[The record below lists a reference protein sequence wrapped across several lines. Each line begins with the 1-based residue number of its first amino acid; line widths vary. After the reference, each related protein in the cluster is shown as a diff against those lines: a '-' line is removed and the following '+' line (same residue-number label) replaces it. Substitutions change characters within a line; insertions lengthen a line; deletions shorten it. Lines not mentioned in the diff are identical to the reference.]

1 MKKIAII
8 GAGISGLFIAN
19 LFKKNPNYQISIYEK
34 NNSVNLEEGYGIQ
47 LSVNSIKLL
56 NEIGFNKQD
65 ELEKFNPEK
74 IDFYSINNSKKICE
88 LSISGFNSEHCK
100 YTTLK
105 RSTLINFLKKDLEDL
120 IKTGYNILKIDQQ
133 NQQIKLSFENNE
145 VKECDYLIISDG
157 VFSKSKSLISNNQTK
172 PRLND
177 TLAIRGTIIQA
188 LMWDKK
194 NNGPSIIKSIDNENI
209 SIFLGSNFHSVIY
222 PVNPYGDLNY
232 IAIMKYKLSLQE
244 QKNYSLFN
252 DESFA
257 RKVLGKIPIKNEI
270 TSNLKDIKIFPVFVS
285 DDFYQLQNNNIHLI
299 GDAFFAFPP
308 SFAQGASQSIE
319 SAYELFKSIENN
331 SESSFFKNRVRKTKM
346 VNNRS
351 KLNQFAFHLSN
362 PLTVFF
368 RNIFLKRLVKNKK
381 FLENYLGKVYKN

>member
-19 LFKKNPNYQISIYEK
+19 LFKKNLNYQISIYEK

-88 LSISGFNSEHCK
+88 LSISDFNSENCK

-194 NNGPSIIKSIDNENI
+194 NNGPSIIKSIDDENI
-209 SIFLGSNFHSVIY
+209 SIFLGCLLYTS
-222 PVNPYGDLNY
+222 D
-232 IAIMKYKLSLQE
+232 AA
-244 QKNYSLFN
+244 
-252 DESFA
+252 DE
-257 RKVLGKIPIKNEI
+257 
-270 TSNLKDIKIFPVFVS
+270 
-285 DDFYQLQNNNIHLI
+285 
-299 GDAFFAFPP
+299 
-308 SFAQGASQSIE
+308 
-319 SAYELFKSIENN
+319 
-331 SESSFFKNRVRKTKM
+331 
-346 VNNRS
+346 
-351 KLNQFAFHLSN
+351 
-362 PLTVFF
+362 
-368 RNIFLKRLVKNKK
+368 
-381 FLENYLGKVYKN
+381 